1 MAEQEVKAI
10 FSADTSGITSGAR
23 EAVRAM
29 QSVKTGASSISDAV
43 SASMSAIGKTMIGV
57 GAATTAMGVKAV
69 KGFGDFE
76 ASLNKAAVIAGGTSK
91 DINGLADVA
100 NRLGAEL
107 PLSAQDAADAM
118 VAMARDGASISTIK
132 KEFPAIA
139 EAATAAG
146 ADLQTTASVVQQSM
160 NIWGDSLKSPQ
171 RSAAILTQTA
181 NLSNASIEDMQQA
194 LATIGGTAV
203 NAGIDMQT
211 TSIAL
216 GLLTNRGFSAAQAS
230 QDLNHAI
237 LLMQAPSKKGAE
249 QMHALGLSMT
259 DAKGNMK
266 PLPTIINDI
275 ADSMQGM
282 TSSQQAA
289 ALKTMFGT
297 AGMAAILPLMKS
309 VKDNTDN
316 ATTSWSAFANQMQS
330 ASADTATATKFLQE
344 QATEMQKNL
353 GSKIEQ
359 VGGNWESLS
368 NKAMAGSSSV
378 TGAFLD
384 MINGALTWAGDSNSA
399 IASVIRQFIGLSP
412 AIGAGTLAIGGFLTN
427 ATKIISTV
435 KSLGIAIGS
444 LFVTPIGLA
453 IVAITAFASAI
464 GLAYKYSE
472 PFRKAIASV
481 GKAFSDVFTKNAK
494 QSTSELTKFGGT
506 VTSVMQKVGEAFG
519 NKLAKAINS
528 VNWEKVFTKINN
540 VLTSVI
546 KVVTQMVQV
555 FGMLAVKVADSAA
568 AATTWDIFAGI
579 LTTVYKGVQLLYDKF
594 KQVYDILG
602 NIGGAGSNTGRT
614 LQSAFALTGVL
625 GSIAILSRL
634 PRVLSLILSPARSI
648 SGAFGSMLSS
658 ILPFGGG
665 AEKAASAA
673 TKATKPFSNLA
684 LKTLEVGAGVGLA
697 AAGIGALAFG
707 ISSLSSQGE
716 QGTTTLQAFGI
727 AVGLLAGEFA
737 LLGGALT
744 RGALGIGVLLGGLTA
759 LALAMAALAKTGKQG
774 QDTMITF
781 SLAISGTAA
790 AFAILGPLLT
800 YSAVGIGVFG
810 AAILAAGIGIGA
822 ASAGLALLITTMNSS
837 NISAQNMI
845 TTMSAMGVAFAAMI
859 VSFLTA
865 IMTQAPIIVLQ
876 FTNMIVGILTV
887 IATQLPAMI
896 QAGVNLIVNFL
907 QGIILAIP
915 QIAPVIMNLIVTIVS
930 TIVANLP
937 TIVQQGVNLIL
948 AIINGI
954 VTAVPQI
961 VPALINMFI
970 VIMDT
975 IAQNLPQLIIS
986 GMHLV
991 VSFIQG
997 ITQAIPQ
1004 VIPAVIDMIVTFI
1017 NAVAGKLPDIINAGV
1032 NLLIKFIQ
1040 GISDAIPRIIGVVV
1054 ALIIKFIDS
1063 VGDHLGEII
1072 DAGIGLLEKFIMGI
1086 VNAIPRLTNTA
1097 VKAVE
1102 QFAYGVGYALGSV
1115 LGSGHR
1121 LMDMFINGI
1130 RDGYGN
1136 ASQSGSGA
1144 GESVKN
1150 GIGGID
1156 LFGAGQAIMSSF
1168 LSGLQSMWGSITS
1181 FVGGIASWI
1190 KSHKGPISY
1199 DRRLLIPAGKS
1210 IMQGLN
1216 EGLKND
1222 FKDVQ
1227 KTVQSVA
1234 PFIQDALSGNSD
1246 YTINTQLS
1254 NGLDINNGS
1263 LSVDMNNNAQ
1273 PALINVSMGG
1283 SDWRAYVDDIS
1294 NTQGNSARLSRNNS
1308 VYL

>member
-43 SASMSAIGKTMIGV
+43 SDSMKAVGKTMVGV

-132 KEFPAIA
+132 AEFPAIA

-249 QMHALGLSMT
+249 QMRALGLSMT
-259 DAKGNMK
+259 DAQGNMK
-266 PLPTIINDI
+266 PLPTIINEI
-275 ADSMQGM
+275 ADSMKGM

-289 ALKTMFGT
+289 ALKTMFGS

-316 ATTSWSAFANQMQS
+316 ATTSWSAFANQMQA

-546 KVVTQMVQV
+546 KVVTQMIQV

-568 AATTWDIFAGI
+568 AATAWNIFAGI
-579 LTTVYKGVQLLYDKF
+579 LATVYKGIQLLYDKF

-634 PRVLSLILSPARSI
+634 PRVLSLILSPARAI

-684 LKTLEVGAGVGLA
+684 LKTLEVGAGIGLA
-697 AAGIGALAFG
+697 AAGLGALAFG

-727 AVGLLAGEFA
+727 AVALLAGEFA

-744 RGALGIGVLLGGLTA
+744 RGALGIGVLIGGLTA

-790 AFAILGPLLT
+790 AFAILAPLLT
-800 YSAVGIGVFG
+800 YGAVGIGVFG
-810 AAILAAGIGIGA
+810 AAILAAGVGIGA

-845 TTMSAMGVAFAAMI
+845 TTMSAMGVAFATMI

-907 QGIILAIP
+907 QGIITAIP
-915 QIAPVIMNLIVTIVS
+915 QIAPVIINLIVTIVS

-937 TIVQQGVNLIL
+937 TLVQQGVNLIL

-961 VPALINMFI
+961 VPAIVNMFI
-970 VIMDT
+970 LIMDT
-975 IAQNLPQLIIS
+975 IAANLPQLIAS
-986 GMHLV
+986 GVNLIV
-991 VSFIQG
+991 TFIQG

-1004 VIPAVIDMIVTFI
+1004 VVPAIIEFIITIINTIAGRLPSIVESGVNLLLKLIQGITQTIPNIVSTVVTLIVTFI
-1017 NAVAGKLPDIINAGV
+1017 GAIANNLGRIINAGV
-1032 NLLIKFIQ
+1032 DLI
-1040 GISDAIPRIIGVVV
+1040 A
-1054 ALIIKFIDS
+1054 
-1063 VGDHLGEII
+1063 
-1072 DAGIGLLEKFIMGI
+1072 KFIMGM
-1086 VNAIPRLTNTA
+1086 VNAIPRIVDIA
-1097 VKAVE
+1097 VQAVMK
-1102 QFAYGVGYALGSV
+1102 FVYGVGYALGSV
-1115 LGSGHR
+1115 LGSGGR
-1121 LMDMFINGI
+1121 LINMFVQGI
-1130 RDGYGN
+1130 MAGYGSAN
-1136 ASQSGSGA
+1136 GSGSGA
-1144 GESVKN
+1144 AQSVLQ
-1150 GIGGID
+1150 GIMSIS
-1156 LFGAGQAIMSSF
+1156 LFGPGQAIMQGF

-1181 FVGGIASWI
+1181 FVGNIAGWI
-1190 KSHKGPISY
+1190 RDHKGPISY

-1222 FKDVQ
+1222 FKDV
-1227 KTVQSVA
+1227 KNTVQSVA

-1263 LSVDMNNNAQ
+1263 LSVDMQRTQQ
-1273 PALINVSMGG
+1273 PMNVNLSMGESTYNGFVADVSDAQG
-1283 SDWRAYVDDIS
+1283 SAATLHRS
-1294 NTQGNSARLSRNNS
+1294 NS